1 MALLGVRA
9 RKGGPK
15 FQKGAARETPKT
27 LRPERG
33 EAPAETHR
41 EKKAPRRKRGVSGTR
56 KPARNGEA
64 EEAAVAAGC
73 APGPSSRRR
82 LTSLPSR
89 LHGPGWRPA
98 PVPPTPSAPSAPVWN
113 FRFQWERRPLL
124 HRLWISTPRP
134 GIPSLQGPH
143 PGSTVLLPTRRLYLL
158 LASTPGL
165 CRRVRNSEPRGGS
178 APLSRSHCTLS
189 SSARPANSSG
199 RGIGGA
205 GEGLLTSAQRGDTAA
220 LRPAVEK
227 QLLS

>member
-113 FRFQWERRPLL
+113 FRFQWESRPLL

-165 CRRVRNSEPRGGS
+165 CRRVRNSEPRGGVCTPFPQ
-178 APLSRSHCTLS
+178 PLHSLEQR
-189 SSARPANSSG
+189 SAREQQRSRDW
-199 RGIGGA
+199 RGGG
-205 GEGLLTSAQRGDTAA
+205 GSLD
-220 LRPAVEK
+220 
-227 QLLS
+227 

>member
-113 FRFQWERRPLL
+113 FRFQWEAARYCIGFGFPLRALGSRPSRALTPDPPSCFPPAAFTCSWRR
-124 HRLWISTPRP
+124 
-134 GIPSLQGPH
+134 
-143 PGSTVLLPTRRLYLL
+143 RRGCVVEC
-158 LASTPGL
+158 ATQS
-165 CRRVRNSEPRGGS
+165 RGS

>member
-33 EAPAETHR
+33 QAPAETHR
-41 EKKAPRRKRGVSGTR
+41 EKKPQGARGACLGPGSLPGTGRPRKRPWPR
-56 KPARNGEA
+56 
-64 EEAAVAAGC
+64 AA
-73 APGPSSRRR
+73 
-82 LTSLPSR
+82 
-89 LHGPGWRPA
+89 
-98 PVPPTPSAPSAPVWN
+98 
-113 FRFQWERRPLL
+113 
-124 HRLWISTPRP
+124 
-134 GIPSLQGPH
+134 LQGPPLADASLPFR
-143 PGSTVLLPTRRLYLL
+143 PGCTGRAGGLRRSRQPRRPRRPPFGIFDFSGSAARYCIGFGFPLRALGSRPSRAL
-158 LASTPGL
+158 TPDPPS
-165 CRRVRNSEPRGGS
+165 CFPPAAFTCSWRRRRGCVVECATQSRGS

-227 QLLS
+227 QPLS